1 LAIQLD
7 GVDIVV
13 VQRNGALR
21 LFANGKFTKRI
32 RSAINSVL
40 KLFLM
45 SLQEGDP
52 AEGRRWYVCDESG
65 SGWRKPFKDA
75 GIVLDPTGSKE
86 RMQMRWDVMAKMFA
100 DDYDEEAAK
109 LPEPA
114 AKEAAPVSKK
124 RTWVKGD
131 DDDGPSS
138 ESSAASAS
146 AASAKKKMKTS
157 APPSSVTFL
166 EALSER
172 RGWEMPTFTKVD
184 AEDGSGKV
192 GFSVRLPALDEDLAP
207 AEDHFSSDE
216 SEAKQAAAKAAL
228 ARIRELQQAK

>member
-1 LAIQLD
+1 MWRGEGKSYHLAIQLD

-21 LFANGKFTKRI
+21 LFANGKFTQRI

-131 DDDGPSS
+131 DDGGEDDGPSS
-138 ESSAASAS
+138 SESLASS
-146 AASAKKKMKTS
+146 ASAKKKMKTS

-192 GFSVRLPALDEDLAP
+192 GFSVRLLSRRRSCP
-207 AEDHFSSDE
+207 H
-216 SEAKQAAAKAAL
+216 
-228 ARIRELQQAK
+228 